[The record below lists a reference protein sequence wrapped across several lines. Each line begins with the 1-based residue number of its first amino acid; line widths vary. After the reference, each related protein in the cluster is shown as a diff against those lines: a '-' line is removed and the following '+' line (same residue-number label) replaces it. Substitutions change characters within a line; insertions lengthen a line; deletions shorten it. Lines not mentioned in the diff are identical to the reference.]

1 MYPNSIY
8 FGLEVVPIWGT
19 LGLMYILY
27 EHMGPEELDLLK
39 STAGLGYRVWGAVF
53 WVYSVR
59 ESVRVLS
66 G

>member
-1 MYPNSIY
+1 
-8 FGLEVVPIWGT
+8 
-19 LGLMYILY
+19 MYILY